1 MRDEESEREANIFA
15 ICLLMPKQMVD
26 DWVKAYGP
34 FDMCDDDGL
43 KRCAKDFGVPLTVAS
58 LRLADLGY
66 FKI

>member
-1 MRDEESEREANIFA
+1 MRDEEREREANIFA

-26 DWVKAYGP
+26 DWVKAHGP
-34 FDMCDDDGL
+34 FDMSDDDSL
-43 KRCAKDFGVPLTVAS
+43 KRCAKDFGVPLWVAS